1 MFAYIKGKITHKTPT
16 SVVLEAAGIGYGL
29 LISLN
34 TYSQLSD
41 KSEAQLWIHNHIRED
56 AFDLFGFY
64 TQDERD
70 MFRLLISVSG
80 IGPNTARIVLSSMTS
95 GETRAAI
102 LGEDELAFKKVKGV
116 GPKTAKRLIIDLKD
130 KVLKGGTDDL
140 PPNVK
145 ALGNTQRQEALS
157 ALLALGFNR
166 QQIQKSFAKIS
177 SNITDEMSTEDLI
190 KHALKDLAKA

>member
-16 SVVLEAAGIGYGL
+16 SVVLETAGIGYSL
-29 LISLN
+29 LISLQ

-41 KSEAQLWIHNHIRED
+41 KTEARLWIHSHIRED

-64 TQDERD
+64 DQDERE

-130 KVLKGGTDDL
+130 KVLKGGSDDS
-140 PPNVK
+140 PVHTI

-157 ALLALGFNR
+157 AMLALGFNR
-166 QQIQKSFAKIS
+166 QQIQKSFAKLS
-177 SNITDEMSTEDLI
+177 SSVTEEMSTEDLI